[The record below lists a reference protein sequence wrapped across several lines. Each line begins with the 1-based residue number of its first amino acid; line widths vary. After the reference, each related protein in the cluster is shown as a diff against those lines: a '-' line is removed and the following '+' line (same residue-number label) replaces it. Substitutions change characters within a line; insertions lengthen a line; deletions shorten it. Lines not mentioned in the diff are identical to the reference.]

1 MTKAEQFWQNAKEA
15 LQWASQSED
24 KYEMQGLIELAGTWA
39 RAAAARQL
47 MSDPSFISSPQAGDE
62 MRSFARSSAA

>member
-24 KYEMQGLIELAGTWA
+24 KYEMQDLIELAGTWA

-47 MSDPSFISSPQAGDE
+47 MSDPSSSPQAADE
-62 MRSFARSSAA
+62 MRSFTRSPAA